1 MNNLHCQRYFDLVY
15 LTNTPSF
22 YKLNLC
28 EAIAKRGV
36 KVLLVLYGYGAEAV
50 NIELKAGARWNF
62 EFEFINHGDSNTRN
76 KIQSFFRLI
85 RLMRSIKAK
94 K

>member
-1 MNNLHCQRYFDLVY
+1 MGMKRDYDIVY

-36 KVLLVLYGYGAEAV
+36 RIMLVLYGYGAEAV
-50 NIELKAGARWNF
+50 NRQMEHGEWSFDYHFCMKATATNA
-62 EFEFINHGDSNTRN
+62 
-76 KIQSFFRLI
+76 I
-85 RLMRSIKAK
+85 RQRHSCVCAD
-94 K
+94 